1 MRCSCLPNEH
11 QVQDTFV
18 LLPVGTID
26 CGTRKHDLVGKV
38 LSDSIAP
45 VVLACGRG
53 GIHPRP

>member
-18 LLPVGTID
+18 LLPVGTVYH
-26 CGTRKHDLVGKV
+26 GTPKHDSVGKV
-38 LSDSIAP
+38 LVDSIAP